1 MLTQTDPPVSF
12 PMVTLYTQ
20 FLSMYRHF
28 CFHPPFSSYLFHE
41 DHSLCLC
48 LCPRRY
54 LACHATLSSRQK
66 EGGGEREPPTR
77 SGRLCAALYCM
88 SLPPLVSNARQRL
101 KGIPRLEKVC
111 VEVVVKY
118 TGMSFLSFML
128 HSCGYCCCQV
138 LNHVQGSTGSLA
150 NKTLFGGGMG

>member
-1 MLTQTDPPVSF
+1 MRIILFVYAFVLVDILLVMP
-12 PMVTLYTQ
+12 
-20 FLSMYRHF
+20 LSRVG
-28 CFHPPFSSYLFHE
+28 
-41 DHSLCLC
+41 
-48 LCPRRY
+48 RK
-54 LACHATLSSRQK
+54 K
-66 EGGGEREPPTR
+66 EEEKERPPTR

-88 SLPPLVSNARQRL
+88 SPPPLVSNARLRL